1 MDIQIKRSGLRVSN
15 SKVSSSGDIN
25 PHNVSILRPVIQ
37 VIFSSSF
44 QVEERKEEEDEE
56 EEKIQESG
64 KSKDGK
70 CRKQIEEMCAD
81 IKNKLEYSEGGKIIN
96 NLLHSAVQYK
106 IRIQWDI
113 KNCGIERQLLDSSY
127 DFK

>member
-1 MDIQIKRSGLRVSN
+1 MVLDIY
-15 SKVSSSGDIN
+15 
-25 PHNVSILRPVIQ
+25 VSILRPKIL
-37 VIFSSSF
+37 VIFSSSL

-56 EEKIQESG
+56 EEKIHEPD
-64 KSKDGK
+64 KNKEGK

-81 IKNKLEYSEGGKIIN
+81 IKKKLEYSEGGRIIN

-113 KNCGIERQLLDSSY
+113 
-127 DFK
+127 